1 MRPAIADVSDVAQTP
16 GGAFVILS
24 CILFFVSRDAHEED
38 PYDRSSKHDLARSCR
53 RNHSSDPTAAEKAQI
68 AIPDVD
74 GLQHIR
80 IDNTLTMKN
89 GDRVSLK
96 KGAVVKV
103 TIEA

>member
-1 MRPAIADVSDVAQTP
+1 MTDPVSTTLP
-16 GGAFVILS
+16 GV
-24 CILFFVSRDAHEED
+24 VEETT
-38 PYDRSSKHDLARSCR
+38 
-53 RNHSSDPTAAEKAQI
+53 HSSDPTAAEKAQI

-103 TIEA
+103 TIAA